1 MIGENY
7 LFIVIKF
14 WEKLNWV
21 RNRVLRFDGL
31 MVCKENPGLRPE
43 GPAFIVLKRAGVLN
57 HQTLC
62 HQDLIQPTINPM
74 FRQ

>member
-31 MVCKENPGLRPE
+31 
-43 GPAFIVLKRAGVLN
+43 
-57 HQTLC
+57 
-62 HQDLIQPTINPM
+62 INLQKKSRGAPKGHT
-74 FRQ
+74 QAAKNY

>member
-31 MVCKENPGLRPE
+31 MVCKENPG
-43 GPAFIVLKRAGVLN
+43 PAPKG
-57 HQTLC
+57 
-62 HQDLIQPTINPM
+62 
-74 FRQ
+74 

>member
-31 MVCKENPGLRPE
+31 MVLQRKIPGCPE
-43 GPAFIVLKRAGVLN
+43 GPSF
-57 HQTLC
+57 
-62 HQDLIQPTINPM
+62 
-74 FRQ
+74 